1 MTEQRVIE
9 IQSWP
14 TLLGLVFSL
23 VAISLLV
30 GCLCFSWIA
39 QEAREEEM
47 NIAYILHVTIR
58 SWARLVALVTLGS
71 IAAAVLLIGTS
82 FGYGLLAV
90 ISPQLGALL
99 FGAVAIGLMW
109 VSVYAGIVFFFAPR
123 AMILDNMGILRSLWN
138 SVNVIHRNFL
148 STIIFIVVVN
158 VLQTGLMYIWRLLAA
173 SAAGTLAGIVGNAY
187 VSTGLVMASF
197 IFYLD
202 RFVAWQDARPRA

>member
-1 MTEQRVIE
+1 M
-9 IQSWP
+9 
-14 TLLGLVFSL
+14 
-23 VAISLLV
+23 
-30 GCLCFSWIA
+30 
-39 QEAREEEM
+39 
-47 NIAYILHVTIR
+47 
-58 SWARLVALVTLGS
+58 
-71 IAAAVLLIGTS
+71 GTS

-99 FGAVAIGLMW
+99 FGTVAVGLMW
-109 VSVYAGIVFFFAPR
+109 VSVYAGIVFFFTPR

-138 SVNVIHRNFL
+138 SVNVIHRNSL

-173 SAAGTLAGIVGNAY
+173 SAVGTLAGILGNAY